1 MQKKGII
8 SFSIVALLSVASI
21 LFLNSPSKVQTP
33 AEPSCCKASPANCPK
48 ENNGS
53 GQEGRIW
60 ETFSREL
67 YSFSRTAY

>member
-1 MQKKGII
+1 MYKKSIV
-8 SFSIVALLSVASI
+8 SFSVVALLSVASI
-21 LFLNSPSKVQTP
+21 LFLNSPTKVQTP
-33 AEPSCCKASPANCPK
+33 PEPSCCKVSPANCPK

-67 YSFSRTAY
+67 YSFSRTSY